1 MKKFKLGDLNGI
13 FTGRQLSKD
22 QLQKVGKF
30 LYINQR
36 HIQNNTF
43 YLSEKDRYVNDGID
57 NPKYILQKGDIL
69 ISNCWKKRK
78 IYHYQKTDPPAYAGQ
93 TWIVLRSDLNDY
105 LARYFRIK
113 EFYDKFN
120 LDCEKRLTH
129 GHIPRLQTNKLKEVE
144 ILKLSDE
151 ELAAYI
157 NFFNT

>member
-1 MKKFKLGDLNGI
+1 MKKFKLGEVDGI
-13 FTGRQLSKD
+13 FTGRLLSKE
-22 QLQKVGKF
+22 QLQKGGKF

-43 YLSEKDRYVNDGID
+43 YLSEKDKYVNEGID
-57 NPKYILQKGDIL
+57 NPKYILQQGDIL

-78 IYHYQKTDPPAYAGQ
+78 IYHYQKTDPPAYAGK

-120 LDCEKRLTH
+120 LDCEKRLSD
-129 GHIPRLQTNKLKEVE
+129 GRIPRLLINKLKEVE

-151 ELAAYI
+151 ELAVYI